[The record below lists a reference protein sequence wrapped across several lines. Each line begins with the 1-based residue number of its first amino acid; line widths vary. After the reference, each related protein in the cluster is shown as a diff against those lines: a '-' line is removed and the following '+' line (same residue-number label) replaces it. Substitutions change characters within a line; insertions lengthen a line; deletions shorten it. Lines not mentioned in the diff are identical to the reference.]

1 MIYKKEENMMTKN
14 EKELISIGVE
24 AVLNKLTH
32 VSDKDLAFKIADI
45 LKADNGI
52 ETRVNGEALPWKEII
67 SEWESY
73 NPR

>member
-1 MIYKKEENMMTKN
+1 MMTKN

-32 VSDKDLAFKIADI
+32 VSDEGLAFKIADI

-52 ETRVNGEALPWKEII
+52 ETRVNGEAFPWKEII
-67 SEWESY
+67 SEWKSY